1 MGQHG
6 FLHSDLSLPQ
16 RGDARTSPPLP
27 SQVPLP
33 APAFPLVWLASSLE
47 SGWQAEEGVAENILR
62 VPWDMPTVHRRPAGQ
77 EDRKPCTR
85 PGCLLPITLP
95 RANLHPHFLCCPSS
109 SGRGAAGF
117 LHPHTCSCAAACRP
131 PWVCR
136 AFGEAH
142 VGVPALAWGRMG
154 PHTVPEHLSFGFD
167 LSPNPKSSHI
177 VFQIILWG
185 RGEQQEQVSVL
196 GNGLRQW
203 VRGKQDTQMTPPCM
217 GPRELEA

>member
-1 MGQHG
+1 MLEH
-6 FLHSDLSLPQ
+6 HHPCLPRFPCQ
-16 RGDARTSPPLP
+16 PLP
-27 SQVPLP
+27 FPWFGWLPVWSQGGRQRKG
-33 APAFPLVWLASSLE
+33 WLRTF
-47 SGWQAEEGVAENILR
+47 SGCPGTCPPSTGALQA
-62 VPWDMPTVHRRPAGQ
+62 RRTRNPGA
-77 EDRKPCTR
+77 R
-85 PGCLLPITLP
+85 PGCLFPITLP
-95 RANLHPHFLCCPSS
+95 HANLHPSFLCCPPS

-117 LHPHTCSCAAACRP
+117 LRLHTCSCAAACRP

-142 VGVPALAWGRMG
+142 VGVPALAWGRTG

-167 LSPNPKSSHI
+167 LSPNPESSHI

-185 RGEQQEQVSVL
+185 RGEQQEQVSVS
-196 GNGLRQW
+196 GNGLRRW